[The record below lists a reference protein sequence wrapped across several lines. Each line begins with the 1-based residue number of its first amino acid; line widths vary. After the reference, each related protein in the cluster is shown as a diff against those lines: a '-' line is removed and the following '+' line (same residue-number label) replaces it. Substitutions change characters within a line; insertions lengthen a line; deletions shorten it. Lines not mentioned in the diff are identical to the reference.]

1 MGKRKGQTSVEFIVI
16 LIVVAGLLLIASSS
30 LKVVD
35 LSSLSNQDELS
46 AREIGDY
53 VAAKI
58 NEVYIA
64 GNGAEFNVVLP
75 DKLRNGKDYGVNLML
90 ILIFQVFQ
98 KDSLHLRLF

>member
-16 LIVVAGLLLIASSS
+16 LIVVAGLLLIVSNS
-30 LKVVD
+30 LKIVE

-64 GNGAEFNVVLP
+64 GNGAEVCCKFIP
-75 DKLRNGKDYGVNLML
+75 
-90 ILIFQVFQ
+90 
-98 KDSLHLRLF
+98 